1 MDELSALTVLRNI
14 AASFEP
20 LLGFLNAISYTLGAL
35 SALFAMFLLYQ
46 SGQPGNARESKIGWV
61 WSLLVAVIFF
71 ALPQFISDGAR
82 QIFGPGAQDNPLAYA
97 GAAISGPKLGALAVL
112 LQLLGMIFAMR
123 GLWVLRAVGIYGNH
137 SQGGASFGK
146 GFVMVIAGICLV
158 NMRDLMQVVS
168 GMTGLQVGAG
178 LFY

>member
-1 MDELSALTVLRNI
+1 MNEFSALQVIRNI
-14 AASFEP
+14 AELFEP
-20 LLGFLNAISYTLGAL
+20 FQGFLNAIAYILGAM
-35 SALFAMFLLYQ
+35 SALFGLFLLYR
-46 SGQPGNARESKIGWV
+46 SGQPGNSRESSLGWV

-71 ALPQFISDGAR
+71 ALPQFMSDAAR
-82 QIFGPGAQDNPLAYA
+82 TIFGPNAQDNPLAYA
-97 GAAISGPKLGALAVL
+97 GAALNGPRLGPLVVV

-146 GFVMVIAGICLV
+146 GFVMVIAGVCLV
-158 NMRDLMQVVS
+158 NMRDLMQAVS
-168 GMTGLQVGAG
+168 GLTGLNVGAG